1 MKQFTIEEIRNY
13 LKQQDSLGDV
23 MYNLSEENIT
33 KANKTISFT
42 LGEILESG
50 YWEKF
55 CEDYGVN
62 EWCINEGADRYSEKE
77 IFVNDAKKYGL
88 I

>member
-1 MKQFTIEEIRNY
+1 MKTFTIEEIRNY
-13 LKQQDSLGDV
+13 VKQQHCFQDILD
-23 MYNLSEENIT
+23 NLTEININ

-42 LGEILESG
+42 LGEILDSG
-50 YWEKF
+50 HWDEF
-55 CEDYGVN
+55 CEKYGIN
-62 EWCINEGADRYSEKE
+62 EWCINEGADRDSTKE